1 MNQPEVAQPLS
12 LDGSI
17 GEGGGQVLRTALSLS
32 LCLQRPFHIDN
43 IRIGRKRPGLQ
54 PQHLAAVRAAAAISD
69 AVVEGDALGSTALS
83 FAPGPVRAGVYHFD
97 IGTAGSTGLLLQT
110 LLPALML
117 GEDDSTLTLDGGT
130 HNPLAPTFEY
140 LNQAY
145 LPMINRMGPQIQA
158 ELVRPG
164 FYPEGGGRI
173 RVHIRPAVHLW
184 PLQIPRRGKVLT
196 LDGQALVANLP
207 LEIAERELAVL
218 QSGLAVHAGGLQA
231 HRVEDCISTGNA
243 VWVSVYSE
251 HITEVFSALGEKGVP
266 AETVAQ
272 RLVDQ
277 VRTYLDEDV
286 PVGPWLADQLL
297 LPMALA
303 GQGSFRSLEPST
315 HTITQIEVIAAFTGR
330 RFQVRSVDKGHVLIS
345 LE

>member
-43 IRIGRKRPGLQ
+43 IRIGRERPGLQ

-69 AVVEGDALGSTALS
+69 AEVEGASPGSTSLS
-83 FAPGPVRAGVYHFD
+83 FVPGPVRAGVYRFG

-117 GEDDSTLTLDGGT
+117 GEDESTLTLDGGT
-130 HNPLAPTFEY
+130 HNPHAPTFEY
-140 LNQAY
+140 LNQAF
-145 LPMINRMGPQIQA
+145 LPMVNRMGPQIQA
-158 ELVRPG
+158 ELIRPG

-184 PLQIPRRGKVLT
+184 PLQIPNRGKVLT
-196 LDGQALVANLP
+196 LDAQALVANLP
-207 LEIAERELAVL
+207 LEIAERELAVI
-218 QSGLAVHAGGLQA
+218 QAGLPVHAGGLQA
-231 HRVEDCISTGNA
+231 HRTEDCISTGNVA
-243 VWVSVYSE
+243 WVSIYSE
-251 HITEVFSALGEKGVP
+251 HITEVFSVLGEKGVP
-266 AETVAQ
+266 AEEVA
-272 RLVDQ
+272 RGLVDA
-277 VRTYLDEDV
+277 VRAYLAEDV

-303 GQGSFRSLEPST
+303 GQGGFGTVQPGS
-315 HTITQIEVIAAFTGR
+315 HTRTQIEVIAAFTGR
-330 RFQVRSVDKGHVLIS
+330 RFQVRPADHDHVFIT

>member
-1 MNQPEVAQPLS
+1 MNSPEVAQPLS

-32 LCLQRPFHIDN
+32 LCLQRPFRIDN
-43 IRIGRKRPGLQ
+43 IRSRREGPGLQ

-69 AVVEGDALGSTALS
+69 AEVEGDEPGSTALS
-83 FAPGPVRAGVYHFD
+83 FTPGPVRAGVYHFD
-97 IGTAGSTGLLLQT
+97 IGTAGSTALLLQT

-117 GEDDSTLTLDGGT
+117 GEDESTLTLDGGT
-130 HNPLAPTFEY
+130 HNPRAPTFEY

-145 LPMINRMGPQIQA
+145 LPMLNRMGPQIQA

-196 LDGQALVANLP
+196 LDAQALVANLP
-207 LEIAERELAVL
+207 LEIAERELATL

-231 HRVEDCISTGNA
+231 HRAEDCISTGNA

-251 HITEVFSALGEKGVP
+251 HITEVFSVLGEKGVP
-266 AETVAQ
+266 AEEVAQ
-272 RLVDQ
+272 GLLDS
-277 VRTYLDEDV
+277 VRGYLAEDV
-286 PVGPWLADQLL
+286 PVGPWLADQIL

-303 GQGSFRSLEPST
+303 GQGGFRTVPPSP
-315 HTITQIEVIAAFTGR
+315 HTNTQIEVIAAFTGR
-330 RFQVRSVDKGHVLIS
+330 RFQVRPADNGHVFIE

>member
-1 MNQPEVAQPLS
+1 
-12 LDGSI
+12 
-17 GEGGGQVLRTALSLS
+17 
-32 LCLQRPFHIDN
+32 
-43 IRIGRKRPGLQ
+43 
-54 PQHLAAVRAAAAISD
+54 
-69 AVVEGDALGSTALS
+69 
-83 FAPGPVRAGVYHFD
+83 
-97 IGTAGSTGLLLQT
+97 
-110 LLPALML
+110 
-117 GEDDSTLTLDGGT
+117 
-130 HNPLAPTFEY
+130 
-140 LNQAY
+140 
-145 LPMINRMGPQIQA
+145 
-158 ELVRPG
+158 
-164 FYPEGGGRI
+164 
-173 RVHIRPAVHLW
+173 
-184 PLQIPRRGKVLT
+184 
-196 LDGQALVANLP
+196 
-207 LEIAERELAVL
+207 
-218 QSGLAVHAGGLQA
+218 SGLAVHAGGLQA
-231 HRVEDCISTGNA
+231 HRVEDCSCTGNA

-330 RFQVRSVDKGHVLIS
+330 RFQVRPMDKGHVLIS

>member
-1 MNQPEVAQPLS
+1 MNSPEVAQSLS

-32 LCLQRPFHIDN
+32 LCLQRPFHIED
-43 IRIGRKRPGLQ
+43 IRTARERPGLQ
-54 PQHLAAVRAAAAISD
+54 PQHLAAVQAAAAISD
-69 AVVEGDALGSTALS
+69 AEVEGAEPGSTALS

-97 IGTAGSTGLLLQT
+97 IGTAGSTALLLQT

-117 GEDDSTLTLDGGT
+117 GEDESTLTLDGGT
-130 HNPLAPTFEY
+130 HNPRAPTFEY
-140 LNQAY
+140 LNQAF

-173 RVHIRPAVHLW
+173 RVHVRPAVHLW
-184 PLQIPRRGKVLT
+184 PMQIPRRGKVLT

-207 LEIAERELAVL
+207 AEIAERELAVI
-218 QSGLAVHAGGLQA
+218 QAGLPVHAGGLQV
-231 HRVEDCISTGNA
+231 HRAEDCISTGNA
-243 VWVSVYSE
+243 AWVSVYSE
-251 HITEVFSALGEKGVP
+251 HITEVFSVLGEKGVP
-266 AETVAQ
+266 AEEVAQ
-272 RLVDQ
+272 GLVDQ
-277 VRTYLDEDV
+277 VRTYLAEDV
-286 PVGPWLADQLL
+286 PVGRWLADQLL

-303 GQGSFRSLEPST
+303 GQGGFRTLRPSG
-315 HTITQIEVIAAFTGR
+315 HTTTQIEVIAAFTGR
-330 RFQVRSVDKGHVLIS
+330 RFDMRPADNGHVLIT